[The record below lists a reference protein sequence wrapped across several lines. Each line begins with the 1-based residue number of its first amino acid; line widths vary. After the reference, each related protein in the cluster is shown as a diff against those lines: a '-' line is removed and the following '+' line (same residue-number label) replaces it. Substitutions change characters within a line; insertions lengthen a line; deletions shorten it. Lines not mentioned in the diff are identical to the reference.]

1 MCGIFAYLG
10 NKNAVPLILHGLE
23 KLEYRGY
30 DSAWIVAFGP
40 ESELY
45 VRQVGKVSE
54 LVVKTEKELAL
65 QWNTNYHIGMGHSRR
80 ATHGGVTEANT
91 HPHHDCSGRYYV
103 CHNGIIENYHKL
115 KAELQKEGY
124 IFYSETDTEVIAAL
138 LWKYRS
144 NNFLETVE
152 QVIAL
157 LVGAYGLIIVDKEH
171 PNQMI
176 GFRRWSPLIFAKWID
191 GGMNEFYF
199 SSDIQ
204 SLSGLANEYIYLED
218 GELVYIRGNEYHI
231 RSQSQVINKSFEIL
245 QLAEQDNEKGWFD
258 HFMLKEIYEQPAVI
272 KRIVKWRINFDTGE
286 LDADALDYIKKMDIE
301 KIIIIWCGTSYM
313 AWLLWA
319 KWINMRSGI
328 DVQVKIASEVLYEH
342 VDISDTTL
350 FIFPSQSGETA
361 DSMEVIKYLKSKWA
375 HILGIVNVVWSSI
388 SRLADAGMFTRCG
401 YEIGVASTKAFIGQ
415 AMSFLIIALYLWL
428 EHNLIYQ
435 EYRSILKALQNIPIQ
450 IDALLTHTKPIK
462 DLAKELAW
470 FKNMFYL
477 GRGIHSPIAAEWSLK
492 MKEISYIHSEA
503 YAAGELKHGSLALIT
518 KDFLSIILAPE
529 DSYYEQNIS
538 TINEV
543 KARDGVV
550 VALGTKDVEKAD
562 RTIIIPKTHDALY
575 PLLEVVVMQLLAY
588 YTALDL
594 WREIDKPRNLAKSVT
609 VK

>member
-1 MCGIFAYLG
+1 MCGIFAYLW

-30 DSAWIVAFGP
+30 DSAGIIAFGKD
-40 ESELY
+40 SELY

-54 LVVKTEKELAL
+54 LVVKTEKQLAVE
-65 QWNTNYHIGMGHSRR
+65 WNPTYHIGMWHSRR

-91 HPHHDCSGRYYV
+91 HPHHDYSHRYYI
-103 CHNGIIENYHKL
+103 CHNGIVENYHKL
-115 KAELQKEGY
+115 KTELQKEWY

-138 LWKYRS
+138 LWKHRGA
-144 NNFLETVE
+144 NFLETVE
-152 QVIAL
+152 KVISL
-157 LVGAYGLIIVDKEH
+157 LVGAYGLIVLDKEH
-171 PNQMI
+171 PDQMI
-176 GFRRWSPLIFAKWID
+176 GFRRWSPLIFAKGSD

-199 SSDIQ
+199 SSDTQ
-204 SLSGLANEYIYLED
+204 SLSGLAQEYIYLED
-218 GELVYIRGNEYHI
+218 GELVFIKGNEYCV
-231 RSQSQVINKSFEIL
+231 RSQSNVVNKSFEVL
-245 QLAEQDNEKGWFD
+245 QLAEQDSERWWYD
-258 HFMLKEIYEQPAVI
+258 HFMLKEIHEQPAVI
-272 KRIVKWRINFDTGE
+272 KRILKWRVNFDTGE
-286 LDADALDYIKKMDIE
+286 LDADALDYIKKLDIK

-313 AWLLWA
+313 AGLLWA

-342 VDISDTTL
+342 GEVSDTTL

-361 DSMEVIKYLKSKWA
+361 DSMEVIKYLKWKSA
-375 HILGIVNVVWSSI
+375 HILGIVNVVGSSI

-401 YEIGVASTKAFIGQ
+401 YEIGVASTKAFMGQ
-415 AMSFLIIALYLWL
+415 ALSFLIIALHLWL

-435 EYRSILKALQNIPIQ
+435 EYRSILKALQNLPIQ
-450 IDALLTHTKPIK
+450 IEALLAHIDPIK
-462 DLAKELAW
+462 EAAKEVATYA
-470 FKNMFYL
+470 NMFYL
-477 GRGIHSPIAAEWSLK
+477 GRGIHSPIAAEGSLK

-529 DSYYEQNIS
+529 DFYYEQNIS

-543 KARDGVV
+543 KARSGVIFAV
-550 VALGTKDVEKAD
+550 WTKEVEKAD

-575 PLLEVVVMQLLAY
+575 PLLEVVVMQLLSY